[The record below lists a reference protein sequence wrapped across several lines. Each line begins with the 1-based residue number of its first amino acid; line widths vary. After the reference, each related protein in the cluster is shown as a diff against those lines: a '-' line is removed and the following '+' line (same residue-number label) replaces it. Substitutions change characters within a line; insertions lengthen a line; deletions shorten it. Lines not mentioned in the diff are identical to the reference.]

1 MHKVCRGIPRINAD
15 LARILL
21 RRRFYSSLEVVE
33 HGNGGIQAKQGFCNV
48 FEQPQNLDR
57 CTKHLESNLFQE
69 SPDFNTKLYLCER
82 VSEVCD
88 LFSEN
93 ATKLSTNQLL
103 LMLSRIVQIN
113 SISTGFKSID
123 YDEEIEAID
132 DFKADSLNKE
142 YDYFPDNEFCLVS
155 LNKLKCVNVKR
166 LDVRVVEIFMKL
178 LNKIAEM
185 DIEKVLYMNRICKY
199 ISGYHKRLILSSSED
214 FLGPYVSR
222 MDPKD
227 MVRTAI
233 AIASESDNVD
243 FVKLYIEELFKN
255 VDILNKDQKMTIFE
269 TMSKAKRCST
279 VFLVRFANY
288 LNYCASAEKEG
299 SIDEVNSGDGASSIV
314 ETVQKFS
321 ENEYI
326 KFLSVYSKNQKCI
339 PRNLFKYL
347 LAKCLVV
354 DFNELSLKNVLDLVW
369 ISNKFN
375 NVDLFLPK
383 VMGLLTQKINEISS
397 ESLTMLIW
405 SYSNSKM
412 DNRGFHEVLDQA
424 AIDISQELTPKNIA
438 LCVYCLS
445 LKRAEGWESRF
456 HNHIQGDIV
465 ANINHFN
472 GLDLAMLAY
481 AYSSALCGSN
491 ILHQCIQES
500 SINYLE
506 DLPADCISK
515 LLVSY
520 ARIPGKTSLFSA
532 FMTSF
537 LQRMHQ
543 FPIHE
548 FIQVMWAYLVMKF
561 YQSAFWTTCLEVVV
575 NNFEQVINDKRC
587 YLLYPV
593 SKILTQMNLVPL
605 TSDLTR
611 LMNHT
616 KKYFWATQHNNKTSE
631 VVSQVVKLVEGV
643 ENVKYDY
650 DVDSFLVDVAFSI
663 NGTNYTLLIFN
674 YTNTFNQAPIGDL
687 KLKELYLA
695 NKGCK
700 IVRVLEDIWVNS
712 DTHSQLA
719 IISSQIKL

>member
-21 RRRFYSSLEVVE
+21 RRRFYTSLEVVE
-33 HGNGGIQAKQGFCNV
+33 YGFGGILSNEVPRNGV
-48 FEQPQNLDR
+48 EQPENLDR
-57 CTKHLESNLFQE
+57 CTKRLEADVFQE
-69 SPDFNTKLYLCER
+69 SLDFNTKLYLCES
-82 VSEVCD
+82 VSEVCEF
-88 LFSEN
+88 FSEN
-93 ATKLSTNQLL
+93 AAKLSANQLL

-113 SISTGFKSID
+113 SISMCSKGLD
-123 YDEEIEAID
+123 YDEEIEPPD
-132 DFKADSLNKE
+132 DFKVDALNKQFE
-142 YDYFPDNEFCLVS
+142 YFPANEFCLVS

-166 LDVRVVEIFMKL
+166 LDVRVVEMFMKL
-178 LNKIAEM
+178 MNKMAEM
-185 DIEKVLYMNRICKY
+185 DKEKVLYMNKICKY
-199 ISGYHKRLILSSSED
+199 ISGYHRKLILSSSED
-214 FLGPYVSR
+214 LVGPCLSQ
-222 MDPKD
+222 MGPKD

-233 AIASESDNVD
+233 AIASESENVE
-243 FVKLYIEELFKN
+243 FVKIYISELFKN
-255 VDILNKDQKMTIFE
+255 VHLLNKDQKMMIFE

-279 VFLVRFANY
+279 VFLARFADY
-288 LNYCASAEKEG
+288 LNECASSEKKG
-299 SIDEVNSGDGASSIV
+299 SIDEVNSADGASSRV
-314 ETVQKFS
+314 ETDQKFS
-321 ENEYI
+321 ESEYI
-326 KFLSVYSKNQKCI
+326 KFLSVYSNNQKCI
-339 PRNLFKYL
+339 PRNLFKFL

-354 DFNELSLKNVLDLVW
+354 DFNKLSLRNLLDLVW

-375 NVDLFLPK
+375 NVDLILPK
-383 VMGLLTQKINEISS
+383 VMGLLTQKIREIGP

-412 DNRGFHEVLDQA
+412 DNRGFHEALEQA
-424 AIDISQELTPKNIA
+424 AIDVSQELTPKNIA
-438 LCVYCLS
+438 LCAYCLS
-445 LKRAEGWESRF
+445 LKRADGWESRF

-491 ILHQCIQES
+491 VLHQCIQES
-500 SINYLE
+500 ALNYVE
-506 DLPADCISK
+506 ELPADCISK

-520 ARIPGKTSLFSA
+520 ARISGKTSLFTA

-593 SKILTQMNLVPL
+593 LKIITQTNLVPL
-605 TSDLTR
+605 SSDLTR

-616 KKYFWATQHNNKTSE
+616 KKYFWASQHKNKASE
-631 VVSQVVKLVEGV
+631 LVSQAVRLVEGA

-650 DVDSFLVDVAFSI
+650 DVDNFLVDVAFSI
-663 NGTNYTLLIFN
+663 NGTNYTLLIYN
-674 YTNTFNQAPIGDL
+674 DTNAFNQSPIGDL
-687 KLKELYLA
+687 RLKELYLS

-700 IVRVLEDIWVNS
+700 ILRILEDIWVNS
-712 DTHSQLA
+712 DTQSQVA
-719 IISSQIKL
+719 IISSQIKQ